1 MRQLYPIIT
10 GPPHNSPLYP
20 IITQNS
26 WFSAKETIVKQW
38 SWKPV
43 AEEQLPAT
51 LLPPG
56 CCCCCC
62 TLPAAAAASAA
73 TVHVHN
79 VAFPIDFLNPT
90 VIQCCGYS
98 MHFMTNGIGSHTNH
112 HSFKATAHS
121 VESKSG
127 SRVRRRGSRGEKEGK
142 APTTLSRPA
151 LTEQTS
157 WFHLLRSKHS
167 SLEKQLN
174 TI

>member
-1 MRQLYPIIT
+1 M
-10 GPPHNSPLYP
+10 
-20 IITQNS
+20 
-26 WFSAKETIVKQW
+26 
-38 SWKPV
+38 

-79 VAFPIDFLNPT
+79 AAFPIDFLNPT

-98 MHFMTNGIGSHTNH
+98 MHFMTNGIGSHTKH
-112 HSFKATAHS
+112 HTLKAAAAS

-127 SRVRRRGSRGEKEGK
+127 SRVRRRGSRGEKRGK
-142 APTTLSRPA
+142 GSVHTFPTSTYRTDQLILTAPIKTTNITP
-151 LTEQTS
+151 
-157 WFHLLRSKHS
+157 
-167 SLEKQLN
+167 LERQLN